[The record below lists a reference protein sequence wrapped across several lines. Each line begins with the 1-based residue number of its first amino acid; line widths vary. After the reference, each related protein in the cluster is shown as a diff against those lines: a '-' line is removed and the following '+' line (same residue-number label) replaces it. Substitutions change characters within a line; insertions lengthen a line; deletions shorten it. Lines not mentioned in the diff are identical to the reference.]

1 MRDRRGLLGVP
12 GPNPSRPPPHP
23 LPIFPPAASPL
34 VGSSSLRPL
43 HPAAGSVDP
52 SAGIRATETGPAP
65 RLCPWSLTRSG
76 LVLGV
81 LGGGAA
87 SPGKPRSP
95 RPDPQSSPP
104 APQAQRGPAQK
115 TKERC
120 AGEGR
125 RGARRQT
132 AQTLAKSLEI
142 PKRLWKVSGRRCKLQ
157 SQPRPSC
164 FVSVPCPCAPRGA
177 RTLGQLCSGDP
188 VPGGPGGLPPRGR
201 ICPSRGDVPSN
212 RTLAMSQAPK

>member
-12 GPNPSRPPPHP
+12 GPNPSRPTPHP

-52 SAGIRATETGPAP
+52 GAGIRAAETGPAP

-95 RPDPQSSPP
+95 RPDPQLLSSGS
-104 APQAQRGPAQK
+104 AGPA
-115 TKERC
+115 RP
-120 AGEGR
+120 
-125 RGARRQT
+125 GA
-132 AQTLAKSLEI
+132 ED
-142 PKRLWKVSGRRCKLQ
+142 KRKM
-157 SQPRPSC
+157 
-164 FVSVPCPCAPRGA
+164 
-177 RTLGQLCSGDP
+177 
-188 VPGGPGGLPPRGR
+188 RGR
-201 ICPSRGDVPSN
+201 GTSWSKTPDCADTCEEPRNTKAFMESEWKKMQVTIPTEAELFRLRSLPLR
-212 RTLAMSQAPK
+212 A